1 MKQKFIA
8 IDLETKGLKPYQ
20 QTIWM
25 LSVTEDKT
33 TKVYHNCNGLTRKD
47 LPKNLI
53 VKLES
58 LNYCKVIHNAN
69 FDGPMLKLNLG
80 VTLKNIWDTQLCEI
94 VLLGMRLKQGTK
106 DKELRDAYSTSL
118 TNTLARYNIPTHNKD
133 IRENFINRELGISF
147 TTSEIRYAANDTK
160 YLIKLQ
166 KLQQQKLQ
174 QENLLPVAELEN
186 RVVEKMISMRST
198 GIGFSKKIWGNIAV
212 ETNKALKE
220 ERSKLPT
227 DVDNWNSPAQVKEYF
242 FDYHQINIP
251 SLTKIQKIALT
262 ERQCEPLQ
270 HFTYV
275 VKPLQTYSQ
284 KYGIKK
290 WIEPAKDK
298 SSKNGLVSYVD
309 ADDRIR
315 CDLDQII
322 DTGRNSVSNPP
333 LQQMP
338 NITKHRQ
345 AFIPRE
351 NHCFIIGDFSAQEI
365 GIMAV
370 NANEKMWLDALLQDQ
385 DPHAI
390 TAYNLNPS
398 AWTKAAKKD
407 CCFPKQCECPGHK
420 KMRKPAKVNNFMMAY
435 GGGPD
440 KLAEATGMSLDDA
453 TQYFFKHQ
461 KLIPNVVNWLR
472 QNGNYSLHNN
482 VSYSADPFKRRRVL
496 ALEYQDWQ
504 KINRGKNTP
513 VQSAG
518 ANMLKLALTYI
529 PDDLQIVLVIHDE
542 IILEVPIKSAKI
554 AAKKLQK
561 AMQDASDYITG
572 IPNLVKVKPQAQM
585 NIMKDLKVTKNFADI
600 KTGKLC
606 YKF

>member
-8 IDLETKGLKPYQ
+8 VDLETKGLKPYQ
-20 QTIWM
+20 QVIWM

-33 TKVYHNCNGLTRKD
+33 TTVYRNCNGLTRKD
-47 LPKNLI
+47 LPRDLILNLASP
-53 VKLES
+53 KC
-58 LNYCKVIHNAN
+58 CKIIHNAN
-69 FDGPMLKLNLG
+69 FDGPMIKLNLDI
-80 VTLKNIWDTQLCEI
+80 TLKNIWDTQLCEI
-94 VLLGMRLKQGTK
+94 VLLGMRLKQNTK
-106 DKELRDAYSTSL
+106 DKELKDAYSTSL
-118 TNTLARYNIPTHNKD
+118 ASTLARYKLPVHNKD
-133 IRENFINRELGISF
+133 IRENFINREFGIPF
-147 TTSEIRYAANDTK
+147 TASEVRYAANDTK

-166 KLQQQKLQ
+166 KLQQEKLER
-174 QENLLPVAELEN
+174 ENLLPVAALEN
-186 RVVEKMISMRST
+186 KVVEKMISMRSA
-198 GIGFSKKIWGNIAV
+198 GIGFSKKIWGDIAI
-212 ETNKALKE
+212 ETKETLLKE
-220 ERSKLPT
+220 RKKLPK
-227 DVDNWNSPAQVKEYF
+227 DVANWNSPGQVKEYF
-242 FDYHQINIP
+242 FDYHQIEIP
-251 SLTKIQKIALT
+251 SLTKIKKIAIV

-270 HFTYV
+270 HFAFV
-275 VKPLQTYSQ
+275 VKSLQTFSQ

-309 ADDRIR
+309 EDNRIR

-322 DTGRNSVSNPP
+322 DTGRNSISNPP

-338 NITKHRQ
+338 NATNHRR
-345 AFIPRE
+345 AFIPKE
-351 NHCFIIGDFSAQEI
+351 GHCFIIGDFSAQEI

-370 NANEKMWLDALLQDQ
+370 NANEKMWLDALLQGN

-390 TAYNLNPS
+390 TAYNLNAS
-398 AWTKAAKKD
+398 AWNKAAKKD
-407 CCFPKQCECPGHK
+407 CCFPRQCECPGHL

-440 KLAEATGMSLDDA
+440 KLAEATGMNLEDA
-453 TQYFFKHQ
+453 TQYFLKHQ
-461 KLIPNVVNWLR
+461 RLIPNVVNWLKE
-472 QNGNYSLHNN
+472 NGNFALHHN

-496 ALEYQDWQ
+496 ALEYEDWQ

-542 IILEVPIKSAKI
+542 IILEVPIKTAKI

-600 KTGKLC
+600 KTGKFC